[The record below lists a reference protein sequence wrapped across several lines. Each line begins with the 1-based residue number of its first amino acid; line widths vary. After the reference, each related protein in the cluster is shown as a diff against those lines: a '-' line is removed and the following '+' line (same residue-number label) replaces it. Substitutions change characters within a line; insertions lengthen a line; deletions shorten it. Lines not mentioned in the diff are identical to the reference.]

1 MICRPFSERMAMRL
15 ELEDVGGV
23 VYSDVLDLWCGKK
36 CSDDKS
42 LYAVMAMASVADRL
56 EMTEVGLAL
65 EESIIGPLSVGVCVY
80 VLMGSVRL

>member
-1 MICRPFSERMAMRL
+1 MISKPFSERMATQL

-42 LYAVMAMASVADRL
+42 LYGYGER
-56 EMTEVGLAL
+56 
-65 EESIIGPLSVGVCVY
+65 C
-80 VLMGSVRL
+80 GSA